1 MVRLRYGK
9 YGIEN
14 EVRQHT
20 GWVRQAGAIW
30 GLDAAKCGEI
40 ALSLGTA
47 RVCGELYAGLNAER
61 QTLEVGGAWLR
72 SYPGP

>member
-1 MVRLRYGK
+1 
-9 YGIEN
+9 
-14 EVRQHT
+14 
-20 GWVRQAGAIW
+20 VRQAG

-72 SYPGP
+72 SKPGP